1 MLPTFEISKTSISIG
16 LALIV
21 ILIIHI
27 SMLSPLSPEFSPKSH
42 NFSTMK
48 KFFVEKTFDRYL
60 LFGLSS
66 VFGQNSLTLLKNC
79 YFIVV
84 SFKNW
89 LKYHVWLLWCKVC
102 PPILEK
108 KPNFQNGQKSRKNGT
123 NLDKIL
129 SFLAKSV
136 DKHSITLV
144 HITYPPLRDGCW
156 SLGILIKDNLE

>member
-1 MLPTFEISKTSISIG
+1 MLPTFEISKTFISIW

-27 SMLSPLSPEFSPKSH
+27 SMLPPLSPEFSPKSL

-48 KFFVEKTFDRYL
+48 QLFVEKTFDRYL
-60 LFGLSS
+60 LLGLSS
-66 VFGQNSLTLLKNC
+66 VFGQNNPTLLKNC

-108 KPNFQNGQKSRKNGT
+108 KANFQNGQKNRKNGT
-123 NLDKIL
+123 NMDIIL

-136 DKHSITLV
+136 DKHNITLV
-144 HITYPPLRDGCW
+144 HITYPPLRCYTALCQFSDG
-156 SLGILIKDNLE
+156 IKA